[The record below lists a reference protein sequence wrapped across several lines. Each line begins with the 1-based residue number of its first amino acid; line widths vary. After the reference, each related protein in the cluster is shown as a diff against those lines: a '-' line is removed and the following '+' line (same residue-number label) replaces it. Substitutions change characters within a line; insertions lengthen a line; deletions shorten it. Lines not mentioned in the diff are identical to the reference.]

1 MEEGKDKKHEFKII
15 VNARKEDW
23 KEETIGYLQV
33 VNLAYPPPHQPQEM
47 FTVQYSKGPKENRE
61 GTLVD
66 GQKPVYVKNEMVF
79 RVTPTNQS

>member
-1 MEEGKDKKHEFKII
+1 MEKEHKKEFTII
-15 VNARKEDW
+15 VNARKETW
-23 KEETIGYLQV
+23 KEETIDYWQV

-47 FTVQYSKGPKENRE
+47 FTVQYSNGPKENRE
-61 GTLVD
+61 GTLVA